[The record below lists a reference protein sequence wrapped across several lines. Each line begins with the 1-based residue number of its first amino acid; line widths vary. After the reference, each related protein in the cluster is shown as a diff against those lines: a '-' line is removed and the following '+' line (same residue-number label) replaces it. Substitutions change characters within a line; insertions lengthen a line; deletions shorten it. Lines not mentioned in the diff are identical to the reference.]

1 MSKVSSINEYHLPS
15 ATGSTEPPIE
25 QDECPLMHPIPRI
38 NLISDV
44 CIFASLPPT
53 GLFCRWSQR
62 EMAKRTCTETW
73 LHCKAVSVASEF
85 LKFHLQTHMDSNH
98 LDLVDPDF
106 LFVLDLFWLKKPHL
120 QFVFGISFNLTLY
133 KEVQLFS
140 SRCHRQ
146 CCLALA
152 VSKSCH
158 CLSIV
163 KQIRLSFILK
173 SFDLFGYLRDSPW
186 YSWYAKD
193 VNWLTGLNEPPQ
205 DVLDLLEFFL
215 SRAPCREIWGKL
227 GCIDI
232 VWWFVVSSSLIFKR
246 T

>member
-1 MSKVSSINEYHLPS
+1 MSKLSSINKYHLPS
-15 ATGSTEPPIE
+15 ATGSVEQTPIE

-44 CIFASLPPT
+44 CIFASSPPT

-62 EMAKRTCTETW
+62 EMAQRTCTETW
-73 LHCKAVSVASEF
+73 LHCKILQGCLCCFRVSEVSLADSHGFKSFGPGGSWFFVRPWSF
-85 LKFHLQTHMDSNH
+85 LVEET
-98 LDLVDPDF
+98 
-106 LFVLDLFWLKKPHL
+106 
-120 QFVFGISFNLTLY
+120 LTLH

-158 CLSIV
+158 GLSIV
-163 KQIRLSFILK
+163 KQIRLILK

-215 SRAPCREIWGKL
+215 SRAPCREIWE
-227 GCIDI
+227 
-232 VWWFVVSSSLIFKR
+232 S
-246 T
+246 